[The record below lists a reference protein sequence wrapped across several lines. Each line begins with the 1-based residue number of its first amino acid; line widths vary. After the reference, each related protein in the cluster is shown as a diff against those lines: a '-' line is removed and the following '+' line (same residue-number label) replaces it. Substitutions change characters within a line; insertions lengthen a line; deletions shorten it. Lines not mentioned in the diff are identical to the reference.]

1 MQLLSLHYTNIW
13 PFQEQ
18 TVIVRPRFGSY
29 LIKAPIGSGK
39 SFLFFDGPLFALY
52 KKNSRPLLNMNSSQ
66 WEVVCEFVLEWIQYC
81 IQRTIKKT
89 KTGESVASK
98 FWMKPFVSWISQEE
112 VVEYLSVSPFEL
124 PSGYMIAEF
133 KNETDL
139 QKNLDE
145 LIPPKE
151 VFLGTYFLLQDSDNI
166 FELPP
171 KDRLEIFKHVF
182 GLLGIDESKDKIA
195 EEKREINAIIKS
207 RADMTQYDMKL
218 QTLLDRLISL
228 WSHIQTQWERY
239 GQDTTTIS
247 HRSSFVSEQELL
259 QGKIIIEHLALPD
272 RLDISSL
279 RDAIVS
285 YQQRHTELQTTLRS
299 VQGQEQSL
307 QTTLSSLRQQ
317 LSTKTKESDDIQVQL
332 ERYSDSLFQ
341 EVIATLQ
348 SKQIQRWE
356 YLNSISLQ
364 EEFRILQKF
373 SEEVKTQELKDVF
386 VVWQEG
392 EQKTLTE
399 LRAIIQACIV
409 FGKDAKYQLTAR
421 EDKKITL
428 TQRLQDLDT
437 QIAQSMKT
445 LAEFEQ
451 TITTNAQFH
460 CDKIEGSC
468 PYVEMINTA
477 TFKTLRNQLA
487 TMTVDQERLQSQ
499 KTQLTNDLT
508 TLNSEIAMKQL
519 ADDAEIAKK
528 TLISSQRKLREEQ
541 ITVLTTID
549 KEITLLQSQRS
560 QLQQQQAIT
569 LKLREQLITLQSEKI
584 SLAQQITEITTSLE
598 SIETQ
603 IATLRTQLQE
613 LISLNTIEEDV
624 KTLAEF
630 EQLVDRLTVLLQE
643 FKENQ
648 LLIKQLKEKEK
659 ILSDL
664 YLVFSKELLLIVVQ
678 SNLPQ
683 IQDLMNM
690 YLSQVVDY
698 QLVMEVDKKSTST
711 ESLELFVT
719 IKDRL
724 GTREVWSLS
733 WWQKVILKLVWMMAI
748 SVITRS
754 QMLFLDETINN
765 LDGDTVARVADLLTN
780 FIKGKGDQFQFY
792 VVTHSHQIQDMGIW
806 DGVIEIWN
814 TNL

>member
-1 MQLLSLHYTNIW
+1 
-13 PFQEQ
+13 
-18 TVIVRPRFGSY
+18 
-29 LIKAPIGSGK
+29 
-39 SFLFFDGPLFALY
+39 
-52 KKNSRPLLNMNSSQ
+52 MNSSQ

-98 FWMKPFVSWISQEE
+98 FWMKPFVSWTSQDE

-124 PSGYMIAEF
+124 PSGYVIAEF

-171 KDRLEIFKHVF
+171 KERLEIFKHVF
-182 GLLGIDESKDKIA
+182 WLLGIDESKDKIA
-195 EEKREINAIIKS
+195 EEKREIGAIIKS

-218 QTLLDRLISL
+218 KPLLDRLIIL
-228 WSHIQTQWERY
+228 WSQLQIQWERY
-239 GQDTTTIS
+239 KQDTTAIS

-259 QGKIIIEHLALPD
+259 QGKIIIEHLALPE
-272 RLDISSL
+272 RLDISPL
-279 RDAIVS
+279 REAILS

-307 QTTLSSLRQQ
+307 QIALSSLRQQ

-332 ERYSDSLFQ
+332 DRYSDSLFQ
-341 EVIATLQ
+341 EVTNTLQ
-348 SKQIQRWE
+348 AKQNQRWE
-356 YLNSISLQ
+356 YINSIDLSQ
-364 EEFRILQKF
+364 EFTTVQKLWH
-373 SEEVKTQELKDVF
+373 EAKTQELRDIFTSLRGEGTTTWQSTTQDLDWF
-386 VVWQEG
+386 VPRNDSLLGIPSNESSF
-392 EQKTLTE
+392 TLIE
-399 LRAIIQACIV
+399 LRSIIQACIV

-421 EDKKITL
+421 EDKKVTL
-428 TQRLQDLDT
+428 NQRLQDLDI
-437 QIAQSMKT
+437 QILQSTKT
-445 LAEFEQ
+445 IQEFEQ
-451 TITTNAQFH
+451 TINTNAQFH
-460 CDKIEGSC
+460 CDKIDGSC

-487 TMTVDQERLQSQ
+487 TMTADQERIQSQ
-499 KTQLTNDLT
+499 KIQLTNDLT
-508 TLNSEIAMKQL
+508 TLTSDITIKQL

-560 QLQQQQAIT
+560 QLQQQQATT
-569 LKLREQLITLQSEKI
+569 LKLREQLITLQSEKT
-584 SLAQQITEITTSLE
+584 SLTQQITETTASLE

-603 IATLRTQLQE
+603 ITTLRTQLQE

-630 EQLVDRLTVLLQE
+630 EQLVDRLTILLQE

-698 QLVMEVDKKSTST
+698 QLVMDIDKKSTST

-724 GTREVWSLS
+724 GIREVWSLS

-792 VVTHSHQIQDMGIW
+792 VVTHSHQIQDMGIR
-806 DGVIEIWN
+806 DGVIEIGK
-814 TNL
+814 